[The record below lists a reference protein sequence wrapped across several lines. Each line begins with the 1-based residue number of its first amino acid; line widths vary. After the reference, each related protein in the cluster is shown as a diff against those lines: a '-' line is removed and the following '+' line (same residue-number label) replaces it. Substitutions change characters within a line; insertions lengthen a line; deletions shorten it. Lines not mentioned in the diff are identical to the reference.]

1 MKENLWHCLI
11 KSRRQ
16 KLAQTLVLLA
26 VLGATPMQAAEAS
39 TTTGVASVE
48 QAGTLTVK
56 GRVVD
61 STGEALIGV
70 SVAVK
75 GGSTGAITDIDGNY
89 SLKVQRG
96 QTLVFSY
103 IGYKSQELPVKSNIL
118 NVTMKDDAQA
128 LDEVVVVGFGTQKKV
143 NLTGSV
149 GVVDSK
155 ALEAR
160 PITNLAQGLQG
171 VVPGLQISF
180 TSGELN
186 QNGSMNVRGT
196 GTIGDGSSGSPLVL
210 IDGMEGDLNSIN
222 PQDVEN
228 ISVLKDAAASS
239 IYGSRA
245 PFGVV
250 LVTTKNG
257 AKGKTKVNYNN
268 NFRWAAPIVVPEQA
282 DSYSFAAYYN
292 EAALNN
298 GGGTRFSAE
307 TMQRILDFQNGNLA
321 DPIPVKADGVN
332 WDDAWLK
339 GNANTDWYD
348 VLYNDWS
355 FSQEHNLSFN
365 GGTEKMN
372 YYVSGNI
379 MDQGG
384 LLKFNQEDLQRLSVN
399 AKFNVELAKWARLNI
414 SSRFTRSEYGK
425 PTKLGSSF
433 FEDMPRQTW
442 PVIPVYDTNGYL
454 FGNSNPVLA
463 LQDGGRTTSQSDYL
477 YQQLGL
483 RLEPVKNWVT
493 HLDFNYRSKRYDWHE
508 STYYTYVHN
517 ALGEEVLNSK
527 GNTSGVRENTERT
540 DYVNLN
546 AYSEYSFSLEQAHNF
561 KVMAGF
567 QMEHNK
573 WHAFSGGRQGI
584 IVDGYDEIDITT
596 GLNYSGTT
604 VPPTIGGS
612 TTRWSTA
619 GFFGR
624 INYDYK
630 GRYLAEVNLRYDGSS
645 RFRSDKRWNLFPSFS
660 LGWNVAREAFWEPM
674 ENIINTFKVRGS
686 YGELGNQNTSKTYPT
701 YQVMTI
707 SSNAGTWLQNG
718 KKPNI
723 AKMPSLISSSLTWE
737 RVKNWN
743 VGLDWGLFNNRL
755 SGSFDYFV
763 RKTTD
768 MVGPAPTL
776 PEILG
781 TDVPKTNNTDLK
793 TYGFELSISWK
804 DRLKNGFGYNAT
816 FLLSDSQTKILD
828 YPNTNLSIGTYTAGH
843 LTGEI
848 WGYETIGIAKSQ
860 EEMDAHLASLPEGGQ
875 DRLGSKWGAG
885 DIMYADLDGNN
896 KIDPGSSTYDDH
908 GDLKLIGNST
918 PRFHFGIDLGA
929 DWKGFDV
936 RAFFQGVMKRDYW
949 PTTRNSYFWGAT
961 TENVWYAVGFKQH
974 LDYFREKPYYG
985 LDTNLDSYYPR
996 PLQGNGKNV
1005 QKQTRYLQDASYI
1018 RLKNLQIGYTVPS
1031 RLVRKI
1037 GVSKLRIFFSGE
1049 NLWTGT
1055 KLPDMMDPETI
1066 FGGVSTTFGLNGQ
1079 AYPIS
1084 KSVSFGLN
1092 VTL

>member
-11 KSRRQ
+11 KARRQ
-16 KLAQTLVLLA
+16 KLAQTLVWLA
-26 VLGATPMQAAEAS
+26 VLGATPMLAAETS
-39 TTTGVASVE
+39 TTGVATVE
-48 QAGTLTVK
+48 QAGTITVK
-56 GRVVD
+56 GHVAD
-61 STGEALIGV
+61 SAGEALIGV

-75 GGSTGAITDIDGNY
+75 GGSTGAITDLDGNY
-89 SLKVQRG
+89 SLNVQKG
-96 QTLVFSY
+96 KTLVFSY
-103 IGYKSQELPVKSNIL
+103 IGYKVQEIVVTGNVL
-118 NVTMKDDAQA
+118 NVTMKDDSQT

-155 ALEAR
+155 SLEAR
-160 PITNLAQGLQG
+160 PITNLSQGLQG

-186 QNGSMNVRGT
+186 QSGSMNVRGT

-250 LVTTKNG
+250 LVTTKSG
-257 AKGKTKVNYNN
+257 SKGKDKVNYNN
-268 NFRWAAPIVVPEQA
+268 NFRWVTPIVVPEIL

-298 GGGTRFSAE
+298 NGGARFDDP
-307 TMQRILDFQNGNLA
+307 TMQRILDFQNGILK
-321 DPIPVKADGVN
+321 DPVPVKSDGVN
-332 WDDAWLK
+332 WEDSWSK

-348 VLYNDWS
+348 ALWQDHA
-355 FSQEHNLSFN
+355 FSQEHNLSFS
-365 GGTEKMN
+365 GGTDKMN

-379 MDQGG
+379 LDQNG
-384 LLKFNQEDLQRLSVN
+384 LLKVNQEKFQRMSVN
-399 AKFNVELAKWARLNI
+399 AKMNVSLTKWARLNVGT
-414 SSRFTRSEYGK
+414 RFTRTEYGK
-425 PTKLGSSF
+425 PTKMGSAF

-442 PVIPVYDTNGYL
+442 PVLPIYDSNGYL
-454 FGNSNPVLA
+454 FGNSNPILA
-463 LQDGGRTTSQSDYL
+463 LQDGGRTTSQTDYM

-483 RLEPVKNWVT
+483 VLEPIKNWVT
-493 HLDFNYRSKRYDWHE
+493 HIDFNYRSKRYDWHE

-517 ALGEEVLNSK
+517 ALGEATINSK

-546 AYSEYSFSLEQAHNF
+546 AYSEYGFKVGDDHNF

-584 IVDGYDEIDITT
+584 IVNGYDEIDITT
-596 GLNYSGTT
+596 GVDYKGNAVT
-604 VPPTIGGS
+604 PTIGGS

-630 GRYLAEVNLRYDGSS
+630 GRYLAEINLRYDGSS
-645 RFRSDKRWNLFPSFS
+645 RFRSDNRWNVFPSFS
-660 LGWNVAREAFWEPM
+660 LGWNVARENFWESLAQTV
-674 ENIINTFKVRGS
+674 NTLKLRGS
-686 YGELGNQNTSKTYPT
+686 YGELGNQNTSKPYPT
-701 YQVMTI
+701 YQVLNI
-707 SSNAGTWLQNG
+707 STNAGTWLQDG

-723 AKMPSLISSSLTWE
+723 AKMPGLISSTLTWE
-737 RVKNWN
+737 RVKSWN
-743 VGLDWGLFNNRL
+743 VGLDWGVFNNRL
-755 SGSFDYFV
+755 TGSFDYFV

-793 TYGFELSISWK
+793 TYGFEFSLTWK
-804 DRLKNGFGYNAT
+804 DRLKNGLGYSAT
-816 FLLSDSQTKILD
+816 FLLSDSQTKILN
-828 YPNTNLSIGTYTAGH
+828 YPNPNLTIGTYTSGH

-860 EEMDAHLASLPEGGQ
+860 EEMDAHIASLPNGGQ
-875 DRLGSKWGAG
+875 SKLGTNWSAG
-885 DIMYADLDGNN
+885 DIMYADLNGDG
-896 KIDPGSSTYDDH
+896 KIDPGANKFDDH
-908 GDLKLIGNST
+908 GDLKKIGNST
-918 PRFHFGIDLGA
+918 PRFQFGLDLSA
-929 DWKGFDV
+929 DWKGFDF

-961 TENVWYAVGFKQH
+961 CENVWYAVGFKQH
-974 LDYFREKPYYG
+974 LDYYRAEPYYG
-985 LDTNLDSYYPR
+985 LDTNIDSYYPR
-996 PLQGNGKNV
+996 PLQGNSKNV

-1018 RLKNLQIGYTVPS
+1018 RLKNLQIGYTLPS
-1031 RLVRKI
+1031 NLTSRFGI
-1037 GVSKLRIFFSGE
+1037 AKLRVFFSGE

-1055 KLPDMMDPETI
+1055 KLPDMLDPETI
-1066 FGGVSTTFGLNGQ
+1066 FGGVSTGAGLNGQ

-1084 KSVSFGLN
+1084 KSLSVGVN